1 MSVVEDVRQVVQDFL
16 APELRALKVG
26 IDAQRQV
33 MESNFKLMDAR
44 LDAID
49 QKIEHLVES
58 LALDRRL
65 AKLEAAQQP
74 ASPQ

>member
-1 MSVVEDVRQVVQDFL
+1 MRVVEDVRQVVQGFL

-26 IDAQRQV
+26 MDAQRQV
-33 MESNFKLMDAR
+33 MESNFRLMDAR

-49 QKIEHLVES
+49 QKIEHLIES

-74 ASPQ
+74 TSTQ